1 MRWLTPLHEATGVDL
16 GIRALAGASPNGH
29 ELLTQGQS
37 YTMAV
42 VGAEE
47 RTVMA
52 SATTVSR
59 STGAA
64 VGPTVAT
71 ALWSTTSA
79 GVPFIAV
86 ALVKITYDLTL
97 WCPFRRM
104 KPPEEAMLRPAP
116 RR

>member
-1 MRWLTPLHEATGVDL
+1 MRWLTPLHEATGVGL

-47 RTVMA
+47 
-52 SATTVSR
+52 
-59 STGAA
+59 
-64 VGPTVAT
+64 
-71 ALWSTTSA
+71 L
-79 GVPFIAV
+79 
-86 ALVKITYDLTL
+86 KITYDLTL
-97 WCPFRRM
+97 WCLFRRV